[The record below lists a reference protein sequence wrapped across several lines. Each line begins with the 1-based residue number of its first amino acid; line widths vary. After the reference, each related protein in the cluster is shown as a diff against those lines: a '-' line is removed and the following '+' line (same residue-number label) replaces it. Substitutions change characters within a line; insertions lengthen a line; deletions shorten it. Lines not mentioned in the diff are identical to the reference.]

1 MSRWRIV
8 VVAFLLLLPVAALAG
23 VGSYY
28 LWRENL
34 WFWVWWP
41 LAGCLVA
48 GYLLAWFWQRSQ
60 KLLRPVDSIPPVHWT
75 DRDRQAWHLVEAR
88 AKAASKLTAEQLS
101 DINFYIA
108 TAREMALELA
118 RFYHPNTQDPVGPLT
133 VPEMLAVVELVSHDL
148 AEMVDQYLPG
158 GHLLSVNDWKRARQA
173 YDWYQ
178 TGNNVVWAI
187 SALFSPINTALRYTA
202 SRLGMSG
209 PLQMLQQNLLVWF
222 YTAYVNRLGT
232 YLIDLNS
239 GRLRVGATRY
249 RELLLEEASAR
260 ARRQAPADGQPAAA
274 APEEEVKRVTVTL
287 LGQVKA
293 GKSSLI
299 NALLGE
305 QRARTDVLPA
315 TDEIAR
321 YELRQP
327 GIETR
332 LVLLDT
338 TGYAHA
344 GPKADQVRAT
354 QQAAQQS
361 DLLLLVLHARNPARA
376 ADVQMLEQLQSWFT
390 THPDLKR
397 PPILA
402 VLTHID
408 LLSPAME
415 WSPPYNWQQPQRPKE
430 QQIREALETARQQFG
445 PALAGVVPVRTD
457 AGKVYGIE
465 EWLLP
470 AVAELLDEVHAV
482 ALLRCLRAEIDT
494 GKIRK
499 VFRQLAAAG
508 KQLVTAVWETALRGQ
523 R

>member
-8 VVAFLLLLPVAALAG
+8 VVAVLLLVPVAALAG
-23 VGSYY
+23 IGSYY
-28 LWRENL
+28 LWLHNL
-34 WFWVWWP
+34 WFWIWWP
-41 LAGCLVA
+41 LAGCMIL
-48 GYLLAWFWQRSQ
+48 GYLLAWYWQRRQ
-60 KLLRPVDSIPPVHWT
+60 QLLRPVDSNPPVHWT

-88 AKAASKLTAEQLS
+88 AKAAPKLQAEQLS
-101 DINFYIA
+101 DVNFYIA
-108 TAREMALELA
+108 TAKDMALELA
-118 RFYHPNTQDPVGPLT
+118 RFYHPSTQDPVGPLT
-133 VPEMLAVVELVSHDL
+133 VPEILAVIELVSHDL

-158 GHLLSVNDWKRARQA
+158 GHLLSVNDWKRARKA

-178 TGNNVVWAI
+178 TGNNAVWAI

-249 RELLLEEASAR
+249 RELLLEEAGAR
-260 ARRQAPADGQPAAA
+260 ARRHAPADGRP
-274 APEEEVKRVTVTL
+274 PEEQVQRVTVTL
-287 LGQVKA
+287 FGQVKV
-293 GKSSLI
+293 GKSSVI

-315 TDEIAR
+315 TNEISR
-321 YELRQP
+321 YELQQP

-344 GPKADQVRAT
+344 GPKDDQVRAT

-361 DLLLLVLHARNPARA
+361 DLLLLVLHGRNPARA
-376 ADVQMLEQLQSWFT
+376 ADLQMLEQLQAWFT
-390 THPDLKR
+390 SHPDLKR

-408 LLSPAME
+408 LLQPAME
-415 WSPPYNWQQPQRPKE
+415 WAPPYNWQQPQRLKE
-430 QQIREALETARQQFG
+430 QQIREAVETVKQQFG
-445 PALAGVVPVRTD
+445 TALAGAVPVRAD
-457 AGKVYGIE
+457 PGKVYGIE

-499 VFRQLAAAG
+499 VFGQLAAAG
-508 KQLVTAVWETALRGQ
+508 KQLVTAVWETAVRGQ
-523 R
+523 H